1 MTKGLL
7 IALLLIQVFSAWQLY
22 QLRKYENAKFFYIGK
37 EIPELEKIRVDLEKS
52 LRANGWGPRTMPTVS
67 NA

>member
-7 IALLLIQVFSAWQLY
+7 IALLIVQLFSAWQLY
-22 QLRKYENAKFFYIGK
+22 QIRKYDNAKFFYFGA
-37 EIPELEKIRVDLEKS
+37 EIPELEKIRIDLEKS
-52 LRANGWGPRTMPTVS
+52 LRSNGWGPRTMSTVS